1 MRAPDLYRVLL
12 WCYPA
17 PFRREYGQEMLGAFH
32 AELRDA
38 RRAEHGL
45 AIWASAAIWARAL
58 RDLVPTAF
66 QEHRHVLMQDLR
78 HAVRVLRA
86 SPGFTLVAVASLA
99 LGIGANTAIFSLL
112 NNVLLATLPVRE
124 PRSLVLFTDPEAQG
138 VAAGSQSGE
147 RSLMTYQEFLDLQRS
162 STTLSS
168 AMAASSS
175 LHRVQARLD
184 GAEPEE
190 VALSLVSTSY
200 FHTVGVPALIG
211 RTFGDAPEPAE
222 GSVPQAVISHEL
234 WQRRYGGRADVIG
247 RAITLRDGAFQ
258 VIGVAPSW
266 FLGETVGQRPD
277 AWLPLANLPTIL
289 PGRPWLHDVPGTVE
303 KVMWLHVFGRLR
315 PEATADTAAAE
326 ANVTFQQGLT
336 RYYGTLPD
344 PKARQGFLDQRLRV
358 RPAANGANALS
369 DFADPLWVLLGGA
382 GLVLLIACANLGN
395 LLLARTTARVR
406 EVAVRLALGAG
417 RGRLVRQL
425 LTESLCLAIA
435 GGICGL
441 ALAFALR
448 QALIHLLIDPIV
460 LPATLDRRVLLF
472 VFVLTLVVGLM
483 LGLLPALRIT
493 KTPVAT
499 GLRDQGRGIA
509 GSAAWLRIGRLVV
522 VGQLALSLPLLV
534 GAGLLA
540 RTLVNLQ
547 RADLGYAKEGLL
559 TVNVDAQAAGYEP
572 ARQAQAFEDLLA
584 RIRAVP
590 GVRVATFSNNGLFGG
605 SDNGDQITVEGYTPK
620 GDGDRGSSYDAVGPG
635 YFSTLGIAVMT
646 GREITAQDGAASAPV
661 CVINE
666 TFARRFFAGRHPIGL
681 HVTQRYADQS
691 HTYQVVGV
699 VKDSRQNRLRGLIEH
714 RFYTPATQPAA
725 SISSVS
731 FIIRPS
737 GDGGAVLP
745 AVRRVIQTAEPR
757 MQVTR
762 AIALADAVDRR
773 LSQDRMMAQLSIAFG
788 VVAALLAAMGLY
800 GVLSYGVARR
810 TQELGVRKA
819 LGARHATLIRM
830 IMRET
835 GWLLAAGLVAG
846 GALAAGAAQLIASR
860 LYGLSP
866 ADPTTFGIALA
877 ALAVVALAATWL
889 PAYRASRVDPLV
901 ALRHD

>member
-12 WCYPA
+12 WCYPG
-17 PFRREYGQEMLGAFH
+17 PFRREYGGEMLGAFH

-38 RRAEHGL
+38 RRAGR
-45 AIWASAAIWARAL
+45 AARAAIWVRAL

-66 QEHRHVLMQDLR
+66 REHRHVLMQDLR
-78 HAVRVLRA
+78 HALRVLRA
-86 SPGFTLVAVASLA
+86 SPGFTLVALASLA

-112 NNVLLATLPVRE
+112 NNVLLTTLPVRE
-124 PRSLVLFTDPEAQG
+124 PQSLVLFTDPESSG
-138 VAAGSQSGE
+138 VAIGSQGGE

-162 STTLSS
+162 STRLSS

-184 GAEPEE
+184 GGEPEE
-190 VALSLVSTSY
+190 IALSLVSGSY
-200 FHTVGVPALIG
+200 FDTLGVPALVG
-211 RTFGDAPEPAE
+211 RTFDGTSEPAE
-222 GSVPQAVISHEL
+222 GSAPLAVISHDL
-234 WQRRYGGRADVIG
+234 WQRRFGGRPDVIG
-247 RAITLRDGAFQ
+247 RAIALRGGAFQ
-258 VIGVAPSW
+258 VIGVAPAW
-266 FLGETVGQRPD
+266 FFGETVGQRPD
-277 AWLPLANLPTIL
+277 AWLPLANLSAIL

-315 PEATADTAAAE
+315 PGATAAAAGAE
-326 ANVTFQQGLT
+326 ANVTFKQGLA

-344 PKARQGFLDQRLRV
+344 PAARQGFLDQRLAV
-358 RPAANGANALS
+358 RPAASGATRVS
-369 DFADPLWVLLGGA
+369 DFANPLWVLLGGA

-425 LTESLCLAIA
+425 LTESLCLAVA
-435 GGICGL
+435 GGLCGL

-448 QALIHLLIDPIV
+448 HALIRLLVDPIV

-472 VFVLTLVVGLM
+472 VFVLTLVVGLL

-509 GSAAWLRIGRLVV
+509 GSAAWLRVGRVV
-522 VGQLALSLPLLV
+522 VIGQLALSLPLLV

-540 RTLVNLQ
+540 RTLLNLQ
-547 RADLGYAKEGLL
+547 RADLGYARDNLL
-559 TVNVDAQAAGYEP
+559 TVRVDAQGTGYQP

-620 GDGDRGSSYDAVGPG
+620 GNGDRGSSYDAVGPG
-635 YFSTLGIAVMT
+635 YFSALGVPVMA
-646 GREITAQDGAASAPV
+646 GREITEQDRAGSTPV

-666 TFARRFFAGRHPIGL
+666 TFARRFFEGRHPIGL
-681 HVTQRYADQS
+681 HVTQRYADQQ
-691 HTYQVVGV
+691 HTYAIVGI
-699 VKDSRQNRLRGLIEH
+699 VKDSRQNRLRGRIEH

-725 SISSVS
+725 SISEVS
-731 FIIRPS
+731 FIIRPR
-737 GDGGAVLP
+737 GDGADVLP
-745 AVRRVIQTAEPR
+745 ALRRVIQQAEPR
-757 MQVTR
+757 MSITR
-762 AIALADAVDRR
+762 SGVLSEAIDRR
-773 LSQDRMMAQLSIAFG
+773 LSQDRMVAQLSIAFG

-819 LGARHATLIRM
+819 LGARHATLMAM
-830 IMRET
+830 ILRET
-835 GWLLAAGLVAG
+835 GWLLVAGLLAG
-846 GALAAGAAQLIASR
+846 GALAVGAVQLIASR

-866 ADPTTFGIALA
+866 ADPVTFGTAIA
-877 ALAVVALAATWL
+877 ALAVVALVATWL

-901 ALRHD
+901 ALRQE